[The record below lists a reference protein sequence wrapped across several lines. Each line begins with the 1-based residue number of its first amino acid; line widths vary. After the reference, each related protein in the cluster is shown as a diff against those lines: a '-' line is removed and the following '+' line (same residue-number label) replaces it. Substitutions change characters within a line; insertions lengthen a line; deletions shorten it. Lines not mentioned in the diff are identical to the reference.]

1 MREDIKISVVI
12 PVYGVEKYIRQCL
25 ESIINQTYKNLEIIV
40 VNDAT
45 KDNSMK
51 IVEEYLSD
59 ERIKIINQENS
70 GVSIAR
76 NKGIEEA
83 RGEYIAIIDSDDWI
97 ELNTFKDLMEIIED
111 KEDIIVFDFYKFDE
125 VTQKIKK
132 KTTTIEE
139 FKNNIPEDKK
149 YLISMYGSE
158 SCNKLYRREF
168 LKKFNIK
175 YEKMLYEDVFWKIET
190 FLQAE
195 KIKITGK
202 RYYYY
207 RNGRVN
213 STMWKT
219 SQKDNDNEFIKKQK
233 EAYEKMIELLD
244 NFLEKNNK
252 KFDIGRKILIEIEK
266 KVWEEKYYH
275 QIEVGKL
282 LQKIKKYFSNKNV
295 SVGEKK
301 IISSALRK
309 VLVEKKLE
317 KIEGLNIFDIFLWKN
332 GIVNFKFLKRRIIR
346 KS

>member
-1 MREDIKISVVI
+1 
-12 PVYGVEKYIRQCL
+12 
-25 ESIINQTYKNLEIIV
+25 
-40 VNDAT
+40 
-45 KDNSMK
+45 
-51 IVEEYLSD
+51 
-59 ERIKIINQENS
+59 
-70 GVSIAR
+70 
-76 NKGIEEA
+76 
-83 RGEYIAIIDSDDWI
+83 
-97 ELNTFKDLMEIIED
+97 
-111 KEDIIVFDFYKFDE
+111 
-125 VTQKIKK
+125 
-132 KTTTIEE
+132 
-139 FKNNIPEDKK
+139 
-149 YLISMYGSE
+149 
-158 SCNKLYRREF
+158 
-168 LKKFNIK
+168 
-175 YEKMLYEDVFWKIET
+175 MLYEDVFWKIET

>member
-40 VNDAT
+40 VNDGT

-83 RGEYIAIIDSDDWI
+83 RGEYIAIIDSDDWL
-97 ELNTFKDLMEIIED
+97 ELNTFEELMKLVEN
-111 KEDIIVFDFYKFDE
+111 KEDIIVFDFYKFNE
-125 VTQKIKK
+125 TTQKIKK
-132 KTTTIEE
+132 KTTTIEK
-139 FKNNIPEDKK
+139 FKNNIPDDKK

-168 LKKFNIK
+168 LEKFNIK

-207 RNGRVN
+207 RNGRAN

-219 SQKDNDNEFIKKQK
+219 AQKDNDNEFIKKQK
-233 EAYEKMIELLD
+233 EAYKKMIELLD

-252 KFDIGRKILIEIEK
+252 KFDIGKKILIEIEK
-266 KVWEEKYYH
+266 KIWEEKYYH

-295 SVGEKK
+295 SE
-301 IISSALRK
+301 
-309 VLVEKKLE
+309 
-317 KIEGLNIFDIFLWKN
+317 
-332 GIVNFKFLKRRIIR
+332 
-346 KS
+346 

>member
-40 VNDAT
+40 VNDGT

-59 ERIKIINQENS
+59 ERIKIINKQNGGLS
-70 GVSIAR
+70 SAR
-76 NKGIEEA
+76 NRGMEEA
-83 RGEYIAIIDSDDWI
+83 TGKYIFFVDSDDWI
-97 ELNTFKDLMEIIED
+97 ELNTIEILV
-111 KEDIIVFDFYKFDE
+111 KNSKSVDIVGTNFFYWDE
-125 VTQKIKK
+125 IQKIKK